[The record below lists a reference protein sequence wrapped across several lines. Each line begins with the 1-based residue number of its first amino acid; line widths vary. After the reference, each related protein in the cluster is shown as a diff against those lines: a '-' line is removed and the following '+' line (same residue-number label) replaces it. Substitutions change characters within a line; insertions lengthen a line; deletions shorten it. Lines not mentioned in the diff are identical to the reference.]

1 MKAQEMLRIH
11 SGACPADVWSVTSW
25 TQLRRDAL
33 AAERDA
39 LLDPGAQARVPYVT
53 QALQDAPGPV
63 VAVSDYMRAVQDQ
76 IRPFVSADFISPGH
90 RRLGTS
96 DTPWCAA
103 PALPGGCG
111 VDHDSNGWRCW
122 QQSAQVD
129 PERRG
134 GHSTDRPEG

>member
-1 MKAQEMLRIH
+1 M
-11 SGACPADVWSVTSW
+11 TSW

-90 RRLGTS
+90 RRLGHPTLRGALRRHFLVDAES
-96 DTPWCAA
+96 ITTQTLAMLAA
-103 PALPGGCG
+103 KAR
-111 VDHDSNGWRCW
+111 STRM
-122 QQSAQVD
+122 
-129 PERRG
+129 RG
-134 GHSTDRPEG
+134 GSGTPLPARRPGAADAGNTEGTG